1 MLVIFKSVTYE
12 VSKLDWNEV
21 KAKFCLT
28 DNHEMR
34 LEAQFHSNDGKQ
46 VVLTANCPLTFN
58 SLKLIP
64 SARLHNII
72 VQSKRLRRKRKRDA
86 NEANREQE
94 LQGEL
99 KIVCGL

>member
-12 VSKLDWNEV
+12 VSKLEWNEV

-34 LEAQFHSNDGKQ
+34 VEAQFHSDDGRQ

-58 SLKLIP
+58 ALKLIP
-64 SARLHNII
+64 
-72 VQSKRLRRKRKRDA
+72 
-86 NEANREQE
+86 
-94 LQGEL
+94 
-99 KIVCGL
+99 